1 MQIPRP
7 GLSDSSQG
15 WGVLGEGACRG
26 GAGRAPV
33 QGPPVERASGGA
45 AGEGAEV
52 LSKDLGVA
60 TQRDVEQVWGLGWSC
75 GHGRCTLEG
84 CGEVRDFCRV
94 MGEVGTR
101 QGWILQAVQ
110 ERASLPRQQR
120 AYSPSAWGTCC

>member
-52 LSKDLGVA
+52 LSKDLG
-60 TQRDVEQVWGLGWSC
+60 RNP
-75 GHGRCTLEG
+75 EG
-84 CGEVRDFCRV
+84 CGTGVGFGVELWAWALHTGRLWRSEGLLQGHGGGWNKARV
-94 MGEVGTR
+94 DTPGCAGAGITSQTAE
-101 QGWILQAVQ
+101 
-110 ERASLPRQQR
+110 S
-120 AYSPSAWGTCC
+120 